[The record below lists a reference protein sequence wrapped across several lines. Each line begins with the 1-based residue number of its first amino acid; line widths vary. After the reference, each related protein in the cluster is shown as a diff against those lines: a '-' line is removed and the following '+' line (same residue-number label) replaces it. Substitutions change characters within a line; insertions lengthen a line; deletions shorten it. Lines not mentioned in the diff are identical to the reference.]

1 MNRTLTLLF
10 SMVLLSTSCAQDK
23 KDMVVTFKTPYGE
36 MVAILYDETPKH
48 KENFIRLAK
57 EHYFDSTLFHRVI
70 QGFMIQGGDPDSKK
84 AVSGARLG
92 SGGPAYTIPAE
103 FNPNLFHE
111 KGALSAARTDNPKKE
126 SSGSQFYIVQGT
138 VLRNEDLEMLKY
150 NQQNLMTGLRK
161 MFDMA
166 DFKPLLDSVNKLYYA
181 GDMMAYQKRLFELA
195 PRVEKVTGLKII
207 NPVSEA
213 KTKAYTTVGGSPHL
227 DGEYTVFGKVIKGL
241 EVIDKIAAVQKDPAD
256 RPLEDVRI
264 TVTVAEMSKK
274 KITKEYGYV
283 YPVKP

>member
-1 MNRTLTLLF
+1 
-10 SMVLLSTSCAQDK
+10 
-23 KDMVVTFKTPYGE
+23 MVVTFKTPYGD
-36 MVAILYDETPKH
+36 MVAILYNETPKH
-48 KENFIRLAK
+48 KENFIKLAK

-70 QGFMIQGGDPDSKK
+70 QGFMIQGGDPNSKN
-84 AVSGARLG
+84 AAPGARLG
-92 SGGPAYTIPAE
+92 NGGPAYTIPAE

-138 VLRNEDLEMLKY
+138 VLRTDDLEALKY

-181 GDMMAYQKRLFELA
+181 GDMQAYQKRLFELA

-207 NPVSEA
+207 NPITEE
-213 KTKAYTTVGGSPHL
+213 KKKIYTTLGGSPHL

-241 EVIDKIAAVQKDPAD
+241 EVLDKIAAVAKDPND
-256 RPLEDVRI
+256 RPLEDVRM
-264 TVTVAEMSKK
+264 TVTVEEMSKK
-274 KITKEYGYV
+274 KITKEYGYQ
-283 YPVKP
+283 YPAKQ

>member
-1 MNRTLTLLF
+1 MIRTLTLFF

-23 KDMVVTFKTPYGE
+23 KDMVVTFKTPYGD
-36 MVAILYDETPKH
+36 MVAILYNETPKH
-48 KENFIRLAK
+48 KENFIKLAK

-70 QGFMIQGGDPDSKK
+70 QGFMIQGGDPNSKK
-84 AVSGARLG
+84 AAPGTRLG
-92 SGGPAYTIPAE
+92 NGGPAYTIPAE
-103 FNPNLFHE
+103 FNTNLFHE
-111 KGALSAARTDNPKKE
+111 KGALSAARTDNPAKE

-138 VLRNEDLEMLKY
+138 VLRTEDLEALKY

-181 GDMMAYQKRLFELA
+181 GDMQAYQKRLFELA

-207 NPVSEA
+207 NPISEEKK
-213 KTKAYTTVGGSPHL
+213 KTYTTIGGSPHL

-241 EVIDKIAAVQKDPAD
+241 DVLDKIAAVAKDPYD

-264 TVTVAEMSKK
+264 TVTVEEMSKK
-274 KITKEYGYV
+274 KITKEYGYQ
-283 YPVKP
+283 YPAKQ